1 LQKSIKLVY
10 LPFFSLSSV
19 IEFTAPSPT
28 FFIADNPKC
37 DEAYFLLGNA
47 YCKKNDWREAL
58 NAYCQAIDLNPNGP
72 ARMAY
77 EHIIEILDFFHHDLY
92 NP

>member
-1 LQKSIKLVY
+1 MKDLNKINDLIQNND
-10 LPFFSLSSV
+10 
-19 IEFTAPSPT
+19 IEQAITTLNS
-28 FFIADNPKC
+28 FIADNPKC

-47 YCKKNDWREAL
+47 YCKKNAWREAL

>member
-1 LQKSIKLVY
+1 MKVLNEINDLIQNNNIEQAITA
-10 LPFFSLSSV
+10 LSS
-19 IEFTAPSPT
+19 
-28 FFIADNPKC
+28 FIAYNQSC

-47 YCKKNDWREAL
+47 YCKKNAWREAL
-58 NAYCQAIDLNPNGP
+58 NAYSQAMELNPDGP

-77 EHIIEILDFFHHDLY
+77 DHIIEILDFFHHDLY